1 MYLYKSEY
9 NAFYLVVIAFI
20 NFITMKISGDGR
32 IPVKERIISDIR
44 EPRLCCGIRL
54 FYITFYIARVT
65 VAVRN
70 QKKNVWERQE
80 VHRYIHSFLP
90 A

>member
-1 MYLYKSEY
+1 MNLKKMQ
-9 NAFYLVVIAFI
+9 FYLVVMAFI
-20 NFITMKISGDGR
+20 NLVTTRKFGDGR
-32 IPVKERIISDIR
+32 IPVKERRNSDMR
-44 EPRLCCGIRL
+44 EPRLYLSIRL

-80 VHRYIHSFLP
+80 VHRYIHNFLP